1 MLRWWGSAKSKL
13 SEICLLLLTKTF
25 SCNMQQHYR
34 CKKLFYTKFYTIWI
48 HKLQKVAALS
58 FLHFTPLS
66 KSVKHH
72 LCFVR
77 RSLYLHAKLKWI
89 EFQHS
94 IKGEIKREKS
104 ESMWRLLKHLS
115 LDQLFCT
122 KEFQTLDMSS
132 HFFLI
137 LNCIEG
143 WKDASKYCV
152 WHAS

>member
-1 MLRWWGSAKSKL
+1 
-13 SEICLLLLTKTF
+13 
-25 SCNMQQHYR
+25 MQ
-34 CKKLFYTKFYTIWI
+34 KLFYTKFYTIWI
-48 HKLQKVAALS
+48 HKLQKLAALL

-77 RSLYLHAKLKWI
+77 RSLYMHAKLKWI

-94 IKGEIKREKS
+94 IKGKIKGEKS
-104 ESMWRLLKHLS
+104 ESMWRLREHLS

-137 LNCIEG
+137 LKFIEG
-143 WKDASKYCV
+143 WNDASKYCI
-152 WHAS
+152 WHADQVCNIVIVIFNCSNVFLLI